1 MHIDIVSKVN
11 MKLMIENKLLTGM
24 NIVFILMTWL

>member
-11 MKLMIENKLLTGM
+11 TELMIENKLLTEIN
-24 NIVFILMTWL
+24 NIFILTTWL

>member
-11 MKLMIENKLLTGM
+11 TKLMIENKLLTEI
-24 NIVFILMTWL
+24 NIIFILMTWL